1 MKKIILLLILTML
14 YGWQL
19 GAQELITIGNMPYR
33 DAPADEYQAERCV
46 LDLRYPADSSGYV
59 TVVWFHGGGLTGGNK
74 HIPAALEQAG
84 LAVAA
89 VNYRLSP
96 RVNAPAYFD
105 DAAAAVAWVTAN
117 IESYGGDP
125 SRIYV
130 AGHSAGGY
138 LASMLALD
146 KSLLAA
152 YGYDADR
159 IKGWVPVSGQ
169 AATHWQVCRERG
181 DSSSVPVVDRYAPLS
196 HVRSDTPPILL
207 TAGQAELEM
216 VNRTAENRY
225 LYDALRTVGNNRVV
239 FHELSGFDHNTVVG
253 PSLQLLLEMIRRDA
267 RANGGK

>member
-1 MKKIILLLILTML
+1 MKKLILPLILLLLC
-14 YGWQL
+14 GSSV
-19 GAQELITIGNMPYR
+19 GAQEFITIENIPYR
-33 DAPADEYQAERCV
+33 ATPADDYQTERCV
-46 LDLRYPADSSGYV
+46 LDLRFPADSSGYV

-74 HIPAALEQAG
+74 HIPSPLREAG

-96 RVNAPAYFD
+96 KVHAPAYFD
-105 DAAAAVAWVTAN
+105 DAAAAVAWVAAN
-117 IESYGGDP
+117 IENYGGDP
-125 SRIYV
+125 ARIYV

-152 YGYDADR
+152 HGYDADL
-159 IKGWVPVSGQ
+159 IKGWAPISGQ
-169 AATHWQVCRERG
+169 GATHWQVCRERG

-196 HVRSDTPPILL
+196 HVRAGTPLILL
-207 TAGQAELEM
+207 TAGQSELEM

-225 LYDALRTVGNNRVV
+225 LYDALRTVGNDRVV

-253 PSLQLLLEMIRRDA
+253 PSLQLLLEFIRKDA
-267 RANGGK
+267 KADATD